1 MTYEICSSSLPV
13 ILIFL
18 IKLNV
23 YDDPSVYCKYILSF
37 MNLIDLI
44 IIALL
49 GYGVIKGY
57 KKGLIIELS
66 SFFGVFISFFISINL
81 DDIVS
86 KYIVELIKINF
97 DILNI
102 VVFILIFLLSY
113 SAIIFIA
120 KGFTKLI
127 KFVYLGLLNSFLGS
141 LFGGLKLLLIL
152 MIIAKIIFSFNLIT
166 MKMLSESN
174 LMIQLHILS
183 EIIFNSVEIINYEYQ
198 NNLI

>member
-1 MTYEICSSSLPV
+1 
-13 ILIFL
+13 
-18 IKLNV
+18 
-23 YDDPSVYCKYILSF
+23 

-49 GYGVIKGY
+49 GYGLIKGY

-86 KYIVELIKINF
+86 KKIAELININYG
-97 DILNI
+97 ILNI
-102 VVFILIFLLSY
+102 IVFILIFLLAYLS
-113 SAIIFIA
+113 IIFIA

-127 KFVYLGLLNSFLGS
+127 KFVYLGLLNSLLGS

-152 MIIAKIIFSFNLIT
+152 MIIAKIIFSFNLIP
-166 MKMLSESN
+166 MKMLSDSN

-183 EIIFNSVEIINYEYQ
+183 EIIFNSVEIINYEYP